1 LALFRQ
7 IPRGSPSPPLW
18 RTVRR
23 GQCQL
28 RDTVP
33 PTPVRLTRRA
43 LEGGPVAPSN
53 PSLVTLQGQ
62 AVTSGRRERHP
73 RHCQS
78 CAAIPAPA
86 APRRALLQQ
95 LHRCWARG
103 DGTLPRLPLYPVRI
117 IVNGFL
123 EPAWGRPVQPLRLHP
138 RSRPC
143 SSTGHATTLRSEQG
157 SLGRPPTPRHCT
169 PYLHT

>member
-1 LALFRQ
+1 
-7 IPRGSPSPPLW
+7 
-18 RTVRR
+18 VRR
-23 GQCQL
+23 GRCQL

-33 PTPVRLTRRA
+33 PTPVRLMRCA

-78 CAAIPAPA
+78 CAAIPAPT
-86 APRRALLQQ
+86 APHRALLQQ
-95 LHRCWARG
+95 LRRCWARG
-103 DGTLPRLPLYPVRI
+103 DGTPPRLPLYPIRI
-117 IVNGFL
+117 TVNGFL
-123 EPAWGRPVQPLRLHP
+123 EPAWGRPGQPLRLHP
-138 RSRPC
+138 RSRLC

-157 SLGRPPTPRHCT
+157 SPGRPPTPRHCP